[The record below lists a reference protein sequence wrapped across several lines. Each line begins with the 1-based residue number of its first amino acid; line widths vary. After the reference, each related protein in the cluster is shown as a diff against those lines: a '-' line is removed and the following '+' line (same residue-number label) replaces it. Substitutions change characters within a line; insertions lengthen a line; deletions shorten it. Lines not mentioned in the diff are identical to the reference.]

1 MMIGTRLGPYEITA
15 KLGEG
20 GMGEVWRATDSR
32 LKREVAIKV
41 LPAAFTQDPERLARF
56 EREAQ
61 LLAQLHHPHIASIF
75 GLEESND
82 VRALVMELVE
92 GPTLA
97 ERLASGPVPL
107 DEGLALARQIAEA
120 LEAAHEKGIVHRD
133 LKPANIKLGPDGN
146 VKVLDFG
153 LAKALDPTTGAPS
166 DLARSPT
173 LTNSPTLTAAG
184 TQLGVILGT
193 AAYMAPEQARGSAI
207 DKRADIWAFGVVL
220 YEMLTGEPLFQGDSA
235 VDTISAV
242 MRQPIDLA
250 RLPAATPVRV
260 RELLR
265 RCLERQP
272 KNRLHDIAD
281 ARLELDEAIAH
292 PDAARGTEAPAGSA
306 RSRAFWP
313 LLSGALLLALLGL
326 LWLRPPWR
334 VEHPQI
340 TKTSRLTW
348 SLPDGVS
355 PAPVEES
362 SPLVAISPDGTQLA
376 AAAVDRN
383 GNQRLYVRALADLAT
398 RPLPGTEG
406 ASEPMFSP
414 DGRFLAFFANG
425 ELKKVDVA
433 GGAVAKI
440 ADAPDSRGGDW
451 GPDGSIVFAPNND
464 TGLSIVPAAGGAARV
479 LTTPDRARRERTHR
493 WPQVLPGGKAAIYT
507 VGTLDSPDAYDN
519 ARIEAV
525 VFASGEH
532 KLVLEGAGF
541 ARYFAPTR
549 QLVIGRGGALYAVPF
564 DLETLS
570 ASGEPRLVI
579 EGVASDL
586 STGAV
591 HAAMS
596 GDGTVVYLAGDSAAA
611 ESGLGWI
618 SESGAVEPLAVPS
631 RPYWSWSL
639 SPDGTK
645 LVALLSSTLTGDL
658 WLYDLKRGTFA
669 RLTEGETCY
678 DNAVWSPDGRSVMY
692 TRAAGSGIEV
702 ARRAIDGGPA
712 EVLAPWTEMTGYTRS
727 ASAVGPRLFL
737 EGGQKV
743 DRRSDLLSLLLVPGS
758 PIETVLSTPADE
770 YYPAI
775 SPDGRWL
782 AYVSQESGQGEVY
795 LRRYPGPE
803 GRWQI
808 SNQGGGEPRW
818 SADGRT
824 LYFRTAT
831 GLARVELTFE
841 PELSV
846 SPPRV
851 LDKIRLPNR
860 RSFTSYAVGKDG
872 RFLFKLPGVHAQEP
886 EFAVILDWASEM
898 RRILAVKTP

>member
-1 MMIGTRLGPYEITA
+1 
-15 KLGEG
+15 
-20 GMGEVWRATDSR
+20 
-32 LKREVAIKV
+32 
-41 LPAAFTQDPERLARF
+41 
-56 EREAQ
+56 
-61 LLAQLHHPHIASIF
+61 
-75 GLEESND
+75 
-82 VRALVMELVE
+82 
-92 GPTLA
+92 
-97 ERLASGPVPL
+97 VPL
-107 DEGLALARQIAEA
+107 DEALAIARQTAEA

-133 LKPANIKLGPDGN
+133 LKPANIKVGPDGN

-153 LAKALDPTTGAPS
+153 LAKALDPAGSTPS

-173 LTNSPTLTAAG
+173 LMNSPTLTAAG

-193 AAYMAPEQARGSAI
+193 AAYMAPEQARGGAV
-207 DKRADIWAFGVVL
+207 DKRADIWAFGVVV
-220 YEMLTGEPLFQGDSA
+220 YEMLTGEPLFQGDSV

-292 PDAARGTEAPAGSA
+292 PDGERGAETAARSA
-306 RSRAFWP
+306 RSGGFWP
-313 LLSGALLLALLGL
+313 LLSAALLLALLGL
-326 LWLRPPWR
+326 LWQRPPWR
-334 VEHPQI
+334 AERPQA
-340 TKTSRLTW
+340 TKTNRLTW

-376 AAAVDRN
+376 AAAVDRD

-414 DGRFLAFFANG
+414 DGRFVAFFADG
-425 ELKKVDVA
+425 ELKRVDVA

-451 GPDGSIVFAPNND
+451 GPDGSIVFAPHND
-464 TGLSIVPAAGGAARV
+464 TGLSLVPAAGGAPRV
-479 LTTPDRARRERTHR
+479 LTQPDRARRERTHR
-493 WPQVLPGGKAAIYT
+493 WPQILPGGKAAIFT
-507 VGTLDSPDAYDN
+507 IGTLDSPDSYDN

-525 VFASGEH
+525 VLATGER
-532 KLVLEGAGF
+532 KPVLEGAGF
-541 ARYFAPTR
+541 ARYFARTR

-564 DLETLS
+564 DLETLR
-570 ASGEPRLVI
+570 AEGEPRLVL
-579 EGVASDL
+579 EGVTSDL

-591 HAAMS
+591 HAGLSA
-596 GDGTVVYLAGDSAAA
+596 DGTFVYLAGDSTAA

-645 LVALLSSTLTGDL
+645 LIALLSSNLTGDL

-678 DNAVWSPDGRSVMY
+678 DQAVWSPDGRSVMY
-692 TRAAGSGIEV
+692 TRAAGSDLQV

-712 EVLAPWTEMTGYTRS
+712 EVLDQWTAMRAYTRS
-727 ASAVGPRLFL
+727 TSAVGPRLFL
-737 EGGQKV
+737 EGGQV
-743 DRRSDLLSLLLVPGS
+743 ISTRSDLLSLLLVPGS
-758 PIETVLSTPADE
+758 RIETVLSSPADE

-782 AYVSQESGQGEVY
+782 AYVTQESGQGEVY

-808 SNQGGGEPRW
+808 SNQGGSEPRW
-818 SADGRT
+818 SADGHT
-824 LYFRTAT
+824 LYLRTAT

-860 RSFTSYAVGKDG
+860 RSFTSYSVGKDG
-872 RFLFKLPGVHAQEP
+872 RFLFKLPSAHAQRP
-886 EFAVILDWASEM
+886 EFVVILDWAAEI
-898 RRILAVKTP
+898 RRILAASAP